1 MLIERYETEMS
12 LTVKLD
18 NIFFSQYYVKEL
30 LKNRSRITQYSFKTF
45 QTISLTLHDSCFPY
59 RSLTQ

>member
-18 NIFFSQYYVKEL
+18 NILFFQYYVKEL

-45 QTISLTLHDSCFPY
+45 
-59 RSLTQ
+59 